1 MNTSTNIS
9 QNTELHDAEFK
20 KMVSEMLGRIL
31 DNLIDLNSPDDMPP
45 EEHPFNKLVEAI
57 AEMETGHVQ
66 THREI
71 VSHMVKYQELL
82 QTITDDSFKTKES
95 VFHLATAM
103 REFSDKL
110 EKFTNTKAA

>member
-1 MNTSTNIS
+1 MNISTNIS
-9 QNTELHDAEFK
+9 QNTELNDVDFK

-57 AEMETGHVQ
+57 AEMETAHVQ

-71 VSHMVKYQELL
+71 VNHMVNYQELL

-95 VFHLATAM
+95 VFHLASAM

-110 EKFTNTKAA
+110 EKLMNTKAA

>member
-9 QNTELHDAEFK
+9 QNTELNDAEFK
-20 KMVSEMLGRIL
+20 QMVSEMLSRIL
-31 DNLIDLNSPDDMPP
+31 DNLIDLNSPDDTPL
-45 EEHPFNKLVEAI
+45 EEHPFNKLVVAI
-57 AEMETGHVQ
+57 TEMETAHVQ

-71 VSHMVKYQELL
+71 VSYMVKYQELL
-82 QTITDDSFKTKES
+82 QTITDDSFKMKES

-110 EKFTNTKAA
+110 EKVMNERAA

>member
-9 QNTELHDAEFK
+9 QNTELNDAEFK
-20 KMVSEMLGRIL
+20 IMVSEMLSRIL
-31 DNLIDLNSPDDMPP
+31 DNLIDLNSPDDTPP
-45 EEHPFNKLVEAI
+45 EEHPFNKLVEEI
-57 AEMETGHVQ
+57 AELETSHVN

-71 VSHMVKYQELL
+71 VNHMVKYQELL
-82 QTITDDSFKTKES
+82 QSITDDSFKMKES